1 LNKTALENI
10 SMLVLWILLYRQYN
24 DFLLLLEP
32 ESNVNIFDFIFNV
45 WFAMTIVIIFKLL
58 KGENIII
65 SILKGLQIMK
75 DKEDKDSVK

>member
-1 LNKTALENI
+1 MNKTALENI